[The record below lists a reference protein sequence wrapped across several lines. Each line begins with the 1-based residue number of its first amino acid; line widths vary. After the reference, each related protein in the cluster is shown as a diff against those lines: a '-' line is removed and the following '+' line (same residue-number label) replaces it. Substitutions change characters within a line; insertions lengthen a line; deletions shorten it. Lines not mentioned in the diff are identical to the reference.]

1 MNAAA
6 VDVEVRNLRK
16 RFGRPPRAV
25 EAVAGVSF
33 SVGKGEV
40 YGLLGPNGS
49 GKTTSIKILLGL
61 LRPTG
66 GEAFV
71 LGLPGGDR
79 EARAR
84 IGYMPEESY
93 LYPTLTAR
101 ETLDLAG
108 ALFGMPRRARRARG
122 EALLDEV
129 GLSRAKDRLVRHL
142 SKGMAR
148 RLLLAQ
154 ALINDP
160 AVLILD
166 EPTSG
171 LDPVG
176 IREFKDRIRGFRAA
190 GKTVL
195 LSSHLLA
202 NVQDVCDR
210 IAILVSGRVS
220 REGALGPLLGGRS
233 LEDIFMD
240 VVAEAGN
247 ARPAPS
253 DD

>member
-1 MNAAA
+1 MSGPAA
-6 VDVEVRNLRK
+6 DVEVRDLRK

-25 EAVAGVSF
+25 DAIAGVTF
-33 SVGKGEV
+33 SVGRGEV

-66 GEAFV
+66 GEASV
-71 LGLPGGDR
+71 LGLPPGSR
-79 EARAR
+79 PARAR

-93 LYPTLTAR
+93 LYPSLSCR

-108 ALFGMPRRARRARG
+108 ALFGMPRRVRRERA
-122 EALLDEV
+122 AVLLREV
-129 GLSRAKDRLVRHL
+129 GLDLAADRLVRHL

-154 ALINDP
+154 ALIHDP
-160 AVLILD
+160 SVLILD

-190 GKTVL
+190 GKTIL

-210 IAILVSGRVS
+210 IAILVSGRLA
-220 REGALGPLLGGRS
+220 REGALGTLLGGRT
-233 LEDIFMD
+233 LEDVFLE
-240 VVAEAGN
+240 VVAPAGGGPPVS
-247 ARPAPS
+247 R